1 MNMNRRS
8 LLGGAVALAA
18 APAAVPAFAQGWTPT
33 RPIRFVIPFAAG
45 GATDVVARVLAER
58 MGERLGQ
65 PIVVENRAGSG
76 GNIGVENVVRSPADG
91 TVILMG
97 TTGTLTINQHLYGSM
112 GFDPVKDLAP
122 VGMAFA
128 TDHVLIVSDKV
139 PARTA
144 QEFLSWLRENPGKAS
159 FGSAGSGSST
169 HMVAELFRAAAKVD
183 VTHVPY
189 RGSAPALND
198 LVAGNV
204 QFMLDQLPS
213 AIGQIQGGRVRALAT
228 TGPRRTSQLPD
239 VPTMKEIGLPDA
251 EATSW
256 GAVMAPAGTPAPV
269 VARLNAVL
277 NEALAD
283 PKIQE
288 RLKAAG
294 ADAVSSSPEELQR
307 KIAQEVETW
316 GRVVRDAR
324 ITVN

>member
-1 MNMNRRS
+1 MNTTRRR
-8 LLGGAVALAA
+8 LLGAA
-18 APAAVPAFAQGWTPT
+18 AALTATPAFTPAWAQGWAPT
-33 RPIRFVIPFAAG
+33 RPIRFVVPFAAG

-65 PIVVENRAGSG
+65 PVVVENRAGSG
-76 GNIGVENVVRSPADG
+76 GNIGVENVVRAPADG
-91 TVILMG
+91 SVILMG
-97 TTGTLTINQHLYGSM
+97 TTGTLTINQHLYPSM
-112 GFDPVKDLAP
+112 GFDPAKDLAP
-122 VGMAFA
+122 ISMAFA
-128 TDHVLIVSDKV
+128 TDHVLIVNPNV

-144 QEFLSWLRENPGKAS
+144 QEFLAWLRANPGKAS

-169 HMVAELFRAAAKVD
+169 HMVAELFRAAAGVE

-198 LVAGNV
+198 TVAGNV

-213 AIGQIQGGRVRALAT
+213 AIGQIQGERVRALAT
-228 TGPRRTSQLPD
+228 TGPKRTSQLPD
-239 VPTMKEIGLPDA
+239 VPTMAEIGLPKA

-256 GAVMAPAGTPAPV
+256 GAVMAPHGTPAPAI
-269 VARLNAVL
+269 ARLNAVL
-277 NEALAD
+277 KEALAD

-288 RLKAAG
+288 RLTAAG

-307 KIAQEVETW
+307 KMAQEIETW
-316 GRVVRDAR
+316 GAVVRDAR

>member
-1 MNMNRRS
+1 MNSTRRS
-8 LLGGAVALAA
+8 LLGGGLALAA
-18 APAAVPAFAQGWTPT
+18 APAWAQDWTPT
-33 RPIRFVIPFAAG
+33 RPIRFVVPFAAG
-45 GATDVVARVLAER
+45 GATDVVARVLADR

-65 PIVVENRAGSG
+65 PVVVENRAGSG
-76 GNIGVENVVRSPADG
+76 GNIGVENAVRAPADG

-97 TTGTLTINQHLYGSM
+97 TTGTLTINQHLYANM
-112 GFDPVKDLAP
+112 GFDPVRDLDP
-122 VGMAFA
+122 VSMAFA
-128 TDHVLIVSDKV
+128 TDHVLIVNPQV

-144 QEFLSWLRENPGKAS
+144 QDFVAWLRANPGRAS

-169 HMVAELFRAAAKVD
+169 HMVAELFRAAAKVE

-198 LVAGNV
+198 TVAGNV

-228 TGPRRTSQLPD
+228 TGPKRTSQLPD

-256 GAVMAPAGTPAPV
+256 GAVMAPHGTPAPV

-277 NEALAD
+277 REALAD
-283 PKIQE
+283 PAIQA
-288 RLKAAG
+288 RLVAAG
-294 ADAVSSSPEELQR
+294 AEAVSSSPAEL
-307 KIAQEVETW
+307 AQKMAAEAATW